1 MRAVRGEPVPH
12 TPVWFMRQAGRS
24 LPEYLKVREGVG
36 MLESCMDPDLVTEIT
51 LQPVRRYGVDAAIFF
66 SDIVLPLKAVGVDL
80 DIKPGVGP
88 VVASPVRT
96 LADVEA
102 IPDLTPEHVPSSPQA
117 VRRLVAELGG
127 TPLIG
132 FAGAP
137 FTVASYLVE
146 GGPSREHAL
155 DQGDDVRRPRR
166 LGRAD
171 AQDRRHLRGLPR
183 GAGRGRRVGAVQ
195 LFDSWAGALTPADY
209 AAYVMPHSAE
219 VLARAGALGVPRI
232 HFGVGTANL
241 LGLMGEAG
249 GDVVGV
255 DWRTPLATAIGQVGD
270 RAVQGNLDPTLVF
283 APTEVMT
290 ARAAEIIEAGRAA
303 RGHVFNLGHGV
314 LPSTDPGQLERLTEF
329 VQSYAL
335 SGARRPLP
343 GGDDVPGRRLGV
355 RCRLSPAGSRV
366 GLGRASRPLP
376 RRGAPGGRLLRGGLL
391 GCRLLGRR
399 AGSEADP
406 HGAGIRLVDVDVA
419 LRAHQVD
426 QLGGAVVLAPR
437 TTARPGSRGWPP
449 MTGTPSRR
457 RGRCW

>member
-1 MRAVRGEPVPH
+1 VTDPANTPLTSAFMRAVRGEPVPH
-12 TPVWFMRQAGRS
+12 TPVWYMRQAGRS
-24 LPEYLKVREGVG
+24 LPEYRRVREGVG

-51 LQPVRRYGVDAAIFF
+51 LQPVRRYGVDAAILF

-102 IPDLTPEHVPSSPQA
+102 IPDLVPEHVPYVTQA
-117 VRRLVAELGG
+117 VRQLVGELGA

-155 DQGDDVRRPRR
+155 TKAMMFGAPDVW
-166 LGRAD
+166 D
-171 AQDRRHLRGLPR
+171 ALMRKIAGIAASYLEVQVAA
-183 GAGRGRRVGAVQ
+183 GASAVQ

-209 AAYVMPHSAE
+209 TASVQPYSAS
-219 VLARAGALGVPRI
+219 VLERAGALGVPRI

-241 LGLMGEAG
+241 LALMGEAG

-255 DWRTPLATAIGQVGD
+255 DWRTPLGTAIGQVGD
-270 RAVQGNLDPTLVF
+270 HAVQGNLDPTLVF
-283 APTEVMT
+283 APAEVMT
-290 ARAAEIIEAGRAA
+290 RRAAEIIEAGRAA

-329 VQSYAL
+329 VQSY
-335 SGARRPLP
+335 P
-343 GGDDVPGRRLGV
+343 
-355 RCRLSPAGSRV
+355 
-366 GLGRASRPLP
+366 
-376 RRGAPGGRLLRGGLL
+376 
-391 GCRLLGRR
+391 
-399 AGSEADP
+399 
-406 HGAGIRLVDVDVA
+406 
-419 LRAHQVD
+419 
-426 QLGGAVVLAPR
+426 
-437 TTARPGSRGWPP
+437 T
-449 MTGTPSRR
+449 
-457 RGRCW
+457 